1 MSSPFYLL
9 KTRRFAP
16 LFGTQFL
23 GAFNDNLF
31 KNTFAILLTFEAL
44 EWTSL
49 SVSLLAPLIGAVF
62 IFPFFLFSGL
72 AGEVCDKYDKAMLS
86 RIVKV
91 WEILLMVIAT
101 AGFVAHSFAVLLV
114 VVFGMGMHSTLF
126 GPIKYSIIPQAMGEN
141 ELVSANAL
149 VESGTFVAILGGTI
163 LGGIL
168 ASIPNGGV
176 VAGILAI
183 LVAFI
188 GYLFSRAIPSAPS
201 YSSSMRLSFNLISQT
216 LRVVKLAYQS
226 RIAFLSILA
235 ISWFWLYGAL
245 LLSQFPFLAKTIL
258 MGNGASVSVLL
269 AVFTVGIAVGS
280 IVCERLSHHL
290 IRPSLIV
297 VGAIGM
303 SVAGIDFA
311 LSVQDFHLN
320 GLLYENPQFV
330 RILVDLVA
338 MGIFGGLY
346 SVPLYALIQRYS
358 VPEVR
363 SRIIAANN
371 VLNALFMVV
380 GSVAVMLLLG
390 EGWTIASVLLAIA
403 IATAGVAVLAALAVR
418 RMPHVR

>member
-1 MSSPFYLL
+1 
-9 KTRRFAP
+9 
-16 LFGTQFL
+16 
-23 GAFNDNLF
+23 
-31 KNTFAILLTFEAL
+31 
-44 EWTSL
+44 
-49 SVSLLAPLIGAVF
+49 
-62 IFPFFLFSGL
+62 
-72 AGEVCDKYDKAMLS
+72 
-86 RIVKV
+86 
-91 WEILLMVIAT
+91 
-101 AGFVAHSFAVLLV
+101 
-114 VVFGMGMHSTLF
+114 
-126 GPIKYSIIPQAMGEN
+126 
-141 ELVSANAL
+141 
-149 VESGTFVAILGGTI
+149 
-163 LGGIL
+163 
-168 ASIPNGGV
+168 
-176 VAGILAI
+176 
-183 LVAFI
+183 
-188 GYLFSRAIPSAPS
+188 
-201 YSSSMRLSFNLISQT
+201 
-216 LRVVKLAYQS
+216 
-226 RIAFLSILA
+226 
-235 ISWFWLYGAL
+235 
-245 LLSQFPFLAKTIL
+245 